1 MVTVKMTADAV
12 TRSVIVRAE
21 GHAGTAP
28 VGQDIVCSAVT
39 AVLMS
44 YALYAESLPK
54 ERCFYVATRI
64 DDGEAVIALMSKDVE
79 GYHDTLE
86 ALKPIRLG
94 LEAIAETYPD
104 AIKIIPA

>member
-12 TRSVIVRAE
+12 TRSVIVHAE

-44 YALYAESLPK
+44 YALYVESLPQ
-54 ERCFYVATRI
+54 ERCFDAATRI
-64 DDGEAVIALMSKDVE
+64 DDGKAVIVLMSKDVE
-79 GYHDTLE
+79 GYHDALE